1 MNHLRRIVRVRWA
14 VVSWCPAVA
23 GVWLSWAAAG
33 EQRSAWTSALWCRG
47 LVASRAAPPSTA
59 LIRTP
64 SALCRGPAALRS
76 RRHQASASRTPLL
89 CLDHSYS
96 AHSQHKGIIYTCK
109 SFLFV
114 VQTLFKKKKKLN
126 TNLSWYVY
134 FFVGNFPFLPKIN
147 HGFTTNKIKK
157 PGY

>member
-96 AHSQHKGIIYTCK
+96 AHSQHKGIYMQVIFICRTDT
-109 SFLFV
+109 FLKKIVKYKF
-114 VQTLFKKKKKLN
+114 TLVRL
-126 TNLSWYVY
+126 